1 MLPALVLTAGLG
13 TRLGAL
19 TRDRAKPS
27 LPVAGQSIAERVLR
41 WLHREGVR
49 DAVLNLHY
57 QPHTVTG
64 AVGDGRHLG
73 VRVRYSLE
81 PVLLGSA
88 GGPRHALP
96 LLDLCADPA
105 VPGTFLIV
113 NGDTL
118 TDISLAPVVSAHIAS
133 GADVTMVVI
142 ANPAPQQYN
151 GIVADAEGVVT
162 GVIPRGHAE
171 PTWHYVGIQ
180 VVNRRVF
187 AELPDDTPA
196 ESVSGIYREMI
207 AASPGRVRVFPVD
220 AAFFDIGTPADY
232 EATCAAFERRR

>member
-57 QPHTVTG
+57 QPETVTA
-64 AVGDGRHLG
+64 AVGNGRHLG

-81 PVLLGSA
+81 PMLLGSA

-96 LLDLCADPA
+96 LLALAADPA
-105 VPGTFLIV
+105 GPDAFFIV

-118 TDISLAPVVSAHIAS
+118 TDIALAPVRAAHTSS

-142 ANPAPQQYN
+142 RNPAPQHYN
-151 GIVADAEGVVT
+151 GIVADGEHVVT

-171 PTWHYVGIQ
+171 PTWHFVGIQ

-187 AELPDDTPA
+187 ADLTDNTPA
-196 ESVSGIYREMI
+196 ETVSGIYREMI
-207 AASPGRVRVFPVD
+207 AASPGRVRIFPVD
-220 AAFFDIGTPADY
+220 AEFFDIGTPEDY
-232 EATCAAFERRR
+232 QATCAAFERRR